1 MPDVFKAQ
9 KLHLAQ
15 NTKRLRR
22 KTQSTTQIFRY
33 SNATSNVRVSLI
45 RNETFQV
52 KCGEISRGFKV
63 LKKAK
68 QDQEMYEN
76 EFYSIKIR
84 NQISAAVFGD
94 KI

>member
-45 RNETFQV
+45 RNETFQG
-52 KCGEISRGFKV
+52 KCGEISRDFKA
-63 LKKAK
+63 LRKTK
-68 QDQEMYEN
+68 QDEEIYEK
-76 EFYSIKIR
+76 EF
-84 NQISAAVFGD
+84 
-94 KI
+94 

>member
-33 SNATSNVRVSLI
+33 SNATSNVRVSFI
-45 RNETFQV
+45 GNETFQG
-52 KCGEISRGFKV
+52 KCGEISRGFKA
-63 LKKAK
+63 LRKGK
-68 QDQEMYEN
+68 QDQEMYEK
-76 EFYSIKIR
+76 EFCS
-84 NQISAAVFGD
+84 NQISKQSRAAVFRH